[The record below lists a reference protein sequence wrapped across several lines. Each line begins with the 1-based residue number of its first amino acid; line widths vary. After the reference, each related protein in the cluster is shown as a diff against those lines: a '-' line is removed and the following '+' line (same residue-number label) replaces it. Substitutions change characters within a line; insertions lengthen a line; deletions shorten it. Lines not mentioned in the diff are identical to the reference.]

1 MSRSGRTRDRPAE
14 GSPRTA
20 TRALRIGI
28 LVVACLGPPGAGAEA
43 GSGEPSRAASAGEK
57 TSAAIDAARADYA
70 LYCASCHGERGEGD
84 GPLSA
89 VLDPRPAT
97 LADPA
102 LAARR
107 SDAYLYQIIE
117 QGGAAL
123 GRSEQMAAW
132 GETLSPEQLANL
144 VAFIRQ
150 LAAAAPPRNVPN

>member
-1 MSRSGRTRDRPAE
+1 MM
-14 GSPRTA
+14 
-20 TRALRIGI
+20 LGI
-28 LVVACLGPPGAGAEA
+28 LVVACLGPPDAGAEA
-43 GSGEPSRAASAGEK
+43 GPDEPSRAGSAGEQ

-70 LYCASCHGERGEGD
+70 LYCASCHGERGGGD

-97 LADPA
+97 LADSGLVA
-102 LAARR
+102 TR

-117 QGGAAL
+117 QGGVAL

-132 GETLSPEQLANL
+132 GETLSPAQIANL

-150 LAAAAPPRNVPN
+150 LAAPAPPRNAPN